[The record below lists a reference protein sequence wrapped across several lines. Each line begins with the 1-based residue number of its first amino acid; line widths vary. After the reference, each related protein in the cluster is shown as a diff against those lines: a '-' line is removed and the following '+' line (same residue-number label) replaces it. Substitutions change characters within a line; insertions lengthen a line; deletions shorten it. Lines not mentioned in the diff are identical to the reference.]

1 MGPDGVSLRNLIRRM
16 SLTHRLL
23 ALTLVA
29 SLPGMIA
36 LIYNAIDQRN
46 TRYNDVRAEAYR
58 STQAVVAELDQV
70 FDGIQGT
77 LRAISEAE
85 EVYEAN
91 STVCT
96 EYIMRV
102 RPNIAAITS
111 ILVVGLDG
119 NIRCVSEPSLASP
132 NLAHR
137 DYFRDAVDSQ
147 RFSIGPFTRSQVSDR
162 DIIPL
167 ALPIVRDGKAQ
178 GAVVAGLDLGWLGRQ
193 LARHGV
199 GRGGSSII
207 ADRNGVI
214 IAREPEPQKFVGT
227 KISPTNMHLVRSET
241 SGTAEILSLDGTERI
256 IGYAPPAVT
265 SFGLYVS
272 SGIARSEA
280 SAPIDRALRN
290 SILLY
295 GLGTAIAFMLAWIAG
310 QVIIRR
316 PLMQMVATAEAWRR
330 GHDAARTGIVDR
342 NDEIGILGQ
351 TIDRLM
357 DENALREEQRASA
370 EERREI
376 LVHELAHRVKN
387 TLATVQ
393 SIASLSFRHSQ
404 GPEALRQFQDRLQA
418 LVRSHDLLT
427 RKSWQHADLSEV
439 AEAAMA
445 PLKQE
450 RGHRFSIA
458 GPEVDLP
465 PTTAVPMAMIL
476 HELCTNALKYGA
488 LSNEKGRIT
497 ITWTAH
503 PCKEGTSVSLLWSES
518 DGPEVKPPT
527 EEGFGTKLIQ
537 NLSRQLSGEANLH
550 YPPSG
555 FAAHLRFISPK
566 EEPRD

>member
-1 MGPDGVSLRNLIRRM
+1 M

-36 LIYNAIDQRN
+36 LIYNALDLRN
-46 TRYNDVRAEAYR
+46 TRYSEVRSDAYR
-58 STQAVVAELDQV
+58 GTQAVVAELDQV
-70 FDGIQGT
+70 FDGLQGAM
-77 LRAISEAE
+77 RAVSEAE

-91 STVCT
+91 NTVCT
-96 EYIMRV
+96 NYLVRV
-102 RPNIAAITS
+102 RANIAPVTAL
-111 ILVVGLDG
+111 LVVDLDG
-119 NIRCVSEPSLASP
+119 NIRCISEPGVGSP

-137 DYFRDAVDSQ
+137 AYFRDAVDSQ
-147 RFSIGPFTRSQVSDR
+147 RFSIGPYTRSKISDR

-178 GAVVAGLDLGWLGRQ
+178 GAIIAGLDLGWLGRQ
-193 LARHGV
+193 LARRGV
-199 GRGGSSII
+199 GRGGSAII

-214 IAREPEPQKFVGT
+214 IAREPEPLRYIGT
-227 KISPTNMHLVRSET
+227 KISQTNMHLVQSQT
-241 SGTAEILSLDGTERI
+241 SGTANIVSLDGTERI

-272 SGIARSEA
+272 TGIARSEA
-280 SAPIDRALRN
+280 SAPIDRAVRN
-290 SILLY
+290 SIALY
-295 GLGTAIAFMLAWIAG
+295 GLGTAIAFLLAWLVG
-310 QVIIRR
+310 EVIIRR
-316 PLMQMVATAEAWRR
+316 PLLQMVATAEAWRR
-330 GHDAARTGIVDR
+330 GHDAARTGIIDR
-342 NDEIGILGQ
+342 SDEIGILGL

-357 DENALREEQRASA
+357 DENALREHERACA

-393 SIASLSFRHSQ
+393 SIANLSFRHSQ

-427 RKSWQHADLSEV
+427 RKNWQHADLSEV

-458 GPEVDLP
+458 GPAVELP

-488 LSNEKGRIT
+488 LSNEDGRVT
-497 ITWTAH
+497 ITWTAQA
-503 PCKEGTSVSLLWSES
+503 CNEGTAVSLLWSES
-518 DGPEVKPPT
+518 DGPLVTPPT
-527 EEGFGTKLIQ
+527 EEGFGTRLIQ
-537 NLSRQLSGEANLH
+537 NLSRQLNGEANLH

-555 FAAHLRFISPK
+555 FACHLRFVAPK

>member
-1 MGPDGVSLRNLIRRM
+1 M

-36 LIYNAIDQRN
+36 LIYNSLDVRN
-46 TRYNDVRAEAYR
+46 TRYAEVRAESFR
-58 STQAVVAELDQV
+58 TTQAVVAELDHV
-70 FDGIQGT
+70 FGG
-77 LRAISEAE
+77 LESAMRAVSEAE
-85 EVYEAN
+85 DVYQAN
-91 STVCT
+91 DTVCT
-96 EYIMRV
+96 DYLVRV
-102 RPNIAAITS
+102 RQNIAPVTAL
-111 ILVVGLDG
+111 LVVNLDG
-119 NIRCVSEPSLASP
+119 NIRCISESDVGSP
-132 NLAHR
+132 NLADR

-147 RFSIGPFTRSQVSDR
+147 RFSIGSYIKSKVSGR

-167 ALPIVRDGKAQ
+167 ALPIVRDGKAK
-178 GAVVAGLDLGWLGRQ
+178 GAIVAGLDLVWLGRQ
-193 LARHGV
+193 LARRTL
-199 GRGGSSII
+199 GRGDAAII

-214 IAREPEPQKFVGT
+214 IAREPEPQRFVGS
-227 KISPTNMHLVRSET
+227 KISPANMHLVQSQT
-241 SGTAEILSLDGTERI
+241 SGIADIKSLDGTDRI

-272 SGIARSEA
+272 TGIARSEA
-280 SAPIDRALRN
+280 LAPIDRAVRN
-290 SILLY
+290 SIALY
-295 GLGTAIAFMLAWIAG
+295 GLGTAIAYLLTWLVG
-310 QVIIRR
+310 EIILRR
-316 PLMQMVATAEAWRR
+316 PLMRMVATAEAWRR
-330 GHDAARTGIVDR
+330 GHDTARTGIIDR
-342 NDEIGILGQ
+342 SDEIGILGQ

-357 DENALREEQRASA
+357 DENALREEQRAFA

-427 RKSWQHADLSEV
+427 RKHWQHADLTEV

-450 RGHRFSIA
+450 RGHRFSIS
-458 GPEVDLP
+458 GPEVSLP

-488 LSNEKGRIT
+488 LSNENGRVT

-503 PCKEGTSVSLLWSES
+503 ACNEGTAVSLIWSERE
-518 DGPEVKPPT
+518 GPEVMPPT

-555 FAAHLRFISPK
+555 FVCHLLFISPK
-566 EEPRD
+566 EEPRDA